1 MSRECDVTEV
11 DLPPLAEAGP
21 QARDYRPIGDYA
33 LVGDCHGAALV
44 ARDGSI
50 DWCCFERFDSEPIFS
65 RLLDRSKGGWFQ
77 IRPEAAARVHRR
89 YRPETNVLETTFE
102 TQDGTVQLV
111 DFMAMDPARNEG
123 EEGEGGGRLVRIVWG
138 VSGQVALKAVYRP
151 QRGFKP
157 EPLTLSVEDGFSLA
171 EDEVVL
177 AADVDLALEDG
188 VVVAAFALEAGE
200 ARRFAMAPS
209 RDEARAALDAA
220 DRLRETT
227 EEFWRDWSRYT
238 SYSGRYRDAV
248 VRSALML
255 KALTYAPT
263 GAIVAAPTTSLP
275 EWIGGI
281 RNWDYRY
288 CWLRDA
294 CFALYALKKLGH
306 LREAAAFSRF
316 TVEVSRE
323 TLPKLLPLYGIEG
336 ETDLDEWEVEHFEG
350 YRGSAP
356 VRAGNEAVE
365 QHQLDVY
372 GQILD
377 LIDIHVRLGGE
388 VEPGMRE
395 VATAFA
401 DYVAE
406 HWRDADAGL
415 WEPRLDPRRH
425 VHSAIMAWVA
435 LDRAIRLFGDRPH
448 WCEARDALVA
458 DIRENGVHANGYLTQ
473 VFGEDA
479 VDAAVLVAPMVDL
492 PIDDEVLARTV
503 DEVKSCLGHGPLVHR
518 YRNEDG
524 LPGDEG
530 TFLVCAF
537 WLVDA
542 LIALGRVDEARERF
556 EQLLELGND
565 VGLYSEEMAEDGTFL
580 GNFPQAF
587 THLGLLHSAL
597 VLDLVE
603 HCGVEAVRGTYAD
616 RAVRETSTRTLEPIS
631 RG

>member
-11 DLPPLAEAGP
+11 DLPPFAEAGP

-33 LVGDCHGAALV
+33 LIGDCHGAALV

-65 RLLDRSKGGWFQ
+65 RLLDRTKGGWFQ
-77 IRPEAAARVHRR
+77 IRPQAAARVHRR

-102 TQDGTVQLV
+102 TEEGTVQIV
-111 DFMAMDPARNEG
+111 DFMAMDPSRNEG

-138 VSGQVALKAVYRP
+138 VSGRVALAAVYRP
-151 QRGFKP
+151 QRGFKE
-157 EPLTLSVEDGFSLA
+157 EPLDLSVEDGFALA
-171 EDEVVL
+171 EDEAVL
-177 AADVDLALEDG
+177 AADVDFAVEDG
-188 VVVAAFALEAGE
+188 VVVASFALEARE
-200 ARRFAMAPS
+200 ARRFAMAPT
-209 RDEARAALDAA
+209 RDKSRAALDAA

-227 EEFWRDWSRYT
+227 EEFWRDWSQYT
-238 SYSGRYRDAV
+238 SYRGRYRDAV

-255 KALTYAPT
+255 KALTYAPS

-316 TVEVSRE
+316 TVKVSRE

-336 ETDLDEWEVEHFEG
+336 ETDLEEWEVEHFEG

-435 LDRAIRLFGDRPH
+435 LDRAVRLFGERPH

-458 DIRENGVHANGYLTQ
+458 DIRENAVHPDGYLTQ

-503 DEVKSCLGHGPLVHR
+503 EEVIDRLGHGPLVHR

-524 LPGDEG
+524 LPGEEG

-542 LIALGRVDEARERF
+542 LIALGRVEEARERF

-597 VLDLVE
+597 VLDLAE
-603 HCGVEAVRGTYAD
+603 HCGIEAVRGTYAD
-616 RAVRETSTRTLEPIS
+616 RAVRETDTRTLEPIS
-631 RG
+631 RD